1 MHTGQIQCEY
11 INAFGQ
17 VSIFVYK
24 RIILSYIILIS
35 LTSGF
40 LWLHLLF
47 RKALTLDCT
56 VLMPENLQNVQQHYI
71 EAIYQ
76 NNCHFL
82 KKLEQIVWGSAKELD
97 QHIYF

>member
-24 RIILSYIILIS
+24 RIVSSYIILIS

-71 EAIYQ
+71 EAIS
-76 NNCHFL
+76 
-82 KKLEQIVWGSAKELD
+82 K
-97 QHIYF
+97 